1 LGWGSEQGLGFV
13 SSTKRPSVLLDRHVR
28 VDSRHPLAVCKRPGF
43 SRASCTSLA
52 CAITDA
58 DADAAASAS
67 VLGFVPPSHARG
79 VRLPTQL
86 YIYPLYIYIY
96 TLYVLA
102 IFSYLYS
109 ILLHSSIVYIILY
122 LLYLLWD
129 PLVTLSKYIYV

>member
-58 DADAAASAS
+58 DADADAAACAS

-79 VRLPTQL
+79 VRLPALIYL
-86 YIYPLYIYIY
+86 YIYPLY
-96 TLYVLA
+96 VLVSQ
-102 IFSYLYS
+102 ILLS
-109 ILLHSSIVYIILY
+109 ILNSPALIHRLY
-122 LLYLLWD
+122 H
-129 PLVTLSKYIYV
+129 PLSTLSTVGPTCHFI